1 MNVRQ
6 ARVKMEE
13 LVLTASIRIVV
24 IVILAMK
31 ETIVKLILTNARQVH
46 VKTVE
51 HALMELIRTLVI
63 AFLATQETIAKQVV
77 FANLYFSVFV
87 SSVEEQLNSKCCEF
101 KKLICYF
108 QRHNSSSRHR

>member
-1 MNVRQ
+1 MNVCQ
-6 ARVKMEE
+6 DRVKMEE

-51 HALMELIRTLVI
+51 HALMELIRTLAI
-63 AFLATQETIAKQVV
+63 AFLVTQETIAKQVV
-77 FANLYFSVFV
+77 FANFYYSVSV
-87 SSVEEQLNSKCCEF
+87 SNVIPYKFLGTIEF
-101 KKLICYF
+101 
-108 QRHNSSSRHR
+108 

>member
-63 AFLATQETIAKQVV
+63 AFLATQETIAKQVIFPYIHV
-77 FANLYFSVFV
+77 I
-87 SSVEEQLNSKCCEF
+87 QLIQSAV
-101 KKLICYF
+101 L
-108 QRHNSSSRHR
+108 